1 MGIFSRIGEIV
12 NANISS
18 MLDQAEDPE
27 KMVRLMINEM
37 EDTLTE
43 VKSSAAEVIAERIR
57 TDRSVGR
64 MEKSRQE
71 WEQRAALA
79 VEKNRDDLAREA
91 IERKL
96 MYERQAEEARHKLA
110 EADELVKQYQ
120 SDIARLEQQLKSAY
134 RRQKELASSMK
145 RAQARKKVEEGLYR
159 LNTSG
164 VFERFEEYNSR
175 LDRMEADLE
184 VQSYGA
190 PETLEQRFRELEKSG
205 DVEAELNKLK
215 NQGKK

>member
-1 MGIFSRIGEIV
+1 
-12 NANISS
+12 
-18 MLDQAEDPE
+18 
-27 KMVRLMINEM
+27 M

-96 MYERQAEEARHKLA
+96 MYERQAEEARQKLA